1 MGTGKSMYLGI
12 PDCNKNCDYSKYK
25 MPLVE
30 ICGQK
35 RVLIENHLGIVDY
48 SAQQVSIKV
57 SFGLI
62 DIQGN
67 DLKITRI
74 CREKLIIAG
83 DVEAVCIQRR

>member
-1 MGTGKSMYLGI
+1 MNLCTLVKIHPNCIIECDKRRNGMGTGKSMYLGI

-48 SAQQVSIKV
+48 KYP
-57 SFGLI
+57 
-62 DIQGN
+62 
-67 DLKITRI
+67 
-74 CREKLIIAG
+74 
-83 DVEAVCIQRR
+83 